1 MKWRKQIPIFI
12 ISLSL
17 TALTG
22 CSVKAVQEP
31 SVPDTWLQPVEARDW
46 TPQTVGEAL
55 EWGLERQRG
64 LEECNANIRALRSVL
79 RGTKRD

>member
-55 EWGLERQRG
+55 EWGLERPRG